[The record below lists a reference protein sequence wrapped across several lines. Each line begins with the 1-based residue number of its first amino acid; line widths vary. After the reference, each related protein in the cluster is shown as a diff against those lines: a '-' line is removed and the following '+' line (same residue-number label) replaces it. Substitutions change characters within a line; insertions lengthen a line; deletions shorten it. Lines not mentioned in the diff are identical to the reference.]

1 MATFDINEYING
13 IYFTAEPAF
22 PFGELES
29 TSNDQ
34 YKNLMT
40 NYLDDNVSQ
49 GSERGSITNH
59 ESSKKFQEGPSWG
72 SALGNWLE
80 QNELQGKLNKLLS
93 LKNNLEEV

>member
-40 NYLDDNVSQ
+40 NYLDDNVSETKR
-49 GSERGSITNH
+49 SEIN
-59 ESSKKFQEGPSWG
+59 
-72 SALGNWLE
+72 
-80 QNELQGKLNKLLS
+80 
-93 LKNNLEEV
+93 